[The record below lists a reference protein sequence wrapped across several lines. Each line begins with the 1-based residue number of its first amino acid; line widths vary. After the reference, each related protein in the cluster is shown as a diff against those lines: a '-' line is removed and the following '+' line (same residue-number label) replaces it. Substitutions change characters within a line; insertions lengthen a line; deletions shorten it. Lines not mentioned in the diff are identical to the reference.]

1 MNVCVELLLHMLISS
16 VSSFFAL
23 DYHQQTEEENEAT
36 ITIEENLWKELEAVK
51 VNIVYI
57 SPNLW
62 YYQVL

>member
-36 ITIEENLWKELEAVK
+36 ITIEENL
-51 VNIVYI
+51 
-57 SPNLW
+57 
-62 YYQVL
+62 